1 MTAGGP
7 DDLTQSI
14 LGCGA
19 LIYLINS
26 GPQAEEGKL
35 QDIKSVALANLSGM
49 SEHID
54 SPLPAFINYLLQGPL
69 ALPGPAWTLPGS
81 REQIA
86 GRKEGR
92 GGGGT
97 QEPFR
102 GQLQQEGVGNCEAGT
117 LKINCNPN
125 PPVCG

>member
-26 GPQAEEGKL
+26 SPQAGEGEL

-86 GRKEGR
+86 GSKEGR
-92 GGGGT
+92 GGWGDTRTFQGT
-97 QEPFR
+97 VTTR
-102 GQLQQEGVGNCEAGT
+102 KC
-117 LKINCNPN
+117 
-125 PPVCG
+125 